1 MGYRNIPFSVYT
13 CVHVKFTLSIDRNRC
28 FAFGVNFPSAD
39 SRLTPINNYTGRRF
53 YIDVSVYGKT
63 SRSGS
68 ALKIDSF
75 SLRPYLNR
83 MVSTSSI
90 SNP

>member
-1 MGYRNIPFSVYT
+1 MGYRNIPFSVHT

-39 SRLTPINNYTGRRF
+39 SRLTPINNYAGRRF

-75 SLRPYLNR
+75 AFRPYLDC
-83 MVSTSSI
+83 MVGASSI
-90 SNP
+90 FNP